1 MISVHRFKSILIK
14 GFVLLFFIMMLV
26 FPHAAYKGAASGLML
41 WFLNVLPTLLPFII
55 VSNLMIKIN
64 IADKISTVLYPVLG
78 KLFKVSSR
86 GSYPILVGF
95 LSGMPMGAKTVADM
109 YSDNRLDSD
118 EARFLLGM
126 CNNVSPVFILN
137 YIAVNQLNMPET
149 RVPLFAIVFGSSIIS
164 SVIVRRC
171 HDYYIKRKQ
180 AGITLSAA
188 SVSKSHNSRQI
199 TFSFE
204 VLDKSIMNGFEVITR
219 IGGYIILFSILAQIT
234 NEIVPSIGFGKA
246 FLMGIFEITTG
257 IAQICRV
264 HMDGNIKIVLVSFL
278 AAFGGLSG
286 LAQTKSVL
294 GESRLSIKT
303 YIKTKMLSSIIAVLF
318 SLLYVLFLKG

>member
-1 MISVHRFKSILIK
+1 
-14 GFVLLFFIMMLV
+14 
-26 FPHAAYKGAASGLML
+26 ML

-164 SVIVRRC
+164 SVIARRC

-180 AGITLSAA
+180 AGITL
-188 SVSKSHNSRQI
+188 RR
-199 TFSFE
+199 F
-204 VLDKSIMNGFEVITR
+204 R
-219 IGGYIILFSILAQIT
+219 
-234 NEIVPSIGFGKA
+234 
-246 FLMGIFEITTG
+246 
-257 IAQICRV
+257 
-264 HMDGNIKIVLVSFL
+264 IKIP
-278 AAFGGLSG
+278 
-286 LAQTKSVL
+286 
-294 GESRLSIKT
+294 
-303 YIKTKMLSSIIAVLF
+303 
-318 SLLYVLFLKG
+318 